1 MSFSQALNDYL
12 NQVGLSYY
20 KFAGYIGMSASAM
33 KRYVIGEREPA
44 YDSEVLRRIAG
55 GIYSLALQKGIH
67 LSEDEIL
74 SSLQSSLKD
83 SLSINYETYIA
94 NLNALLSALDIRV
107 SVLARAMSF
116 DISHISKILSGQRRP
131 GQINDFTQKVASVI
145 SRRYADDDSIKAI
158 ASLTGLSEKQ
168 LSSQRAINDAV
179 VSWLGT
185 NTATG
190 APDPVVHFLDKIEE
204 FSLDEFIN
212 TIHFNDI
219 KLPTVPFQLPTTKT
233 YSTLD
238 GMKKCEID
246 FIKATVVSKSMSD
259 CIIYSNMPMEEMAK
273 DEDFAKK
280 WMFGMA
286 MMLKKGLHLNLIHDV
301 YRPFNEMMLGLES
314 NIPMY
319 MTGQISPWY
328 LPVQQS
334 GPINYLLKVSGAA
347 AMEGVAISGHH
358 ADCRYT
364 LTKADEDI
372 RYYRKKAEHLLE
384 KAQPL
389 MDIYRSDRKAAFAK
403 ARIESWQNG
412 DRLTVSSALPLFTL
426 PGDALKAILDR
437 NHISEEDKN
446 EIEAYRT
453 EFLQMVTD
461 FLENNKYTIV
471 VPAPSREQ
479 FESAPVHLALS
490 ELFYEKEIAYT
501 YDEYSAHL
509 ALTEAFS
516 EKYPNLTVE
525 KDPSPAFRNITYS
538 VIQNRMVIVTKNK
551 YPTIHF
557 VIHHKK
563 MIRAFQTFTPPVRD
577 H

>member
-1 MSFSQALNDYL
+1 MSFSETLNSYL
-12 NQVGLSYY
+12 NQVELSYY
-20 KFAGYIGMSASAM
+20 KFAKYIGISASAM
-33 KRYVIGEREPA
+33 KRYVSGEREPA
-44 YDSEVLRRIAG
+44 YDSEQLYKIAG
-55 GIYSLALQKGIH
+55 GIYRLALKKGIN
-67 LSEDEIL
+67 LSEEEVL
-74 SSLQSSLKD
+74 SSLRSSLKD
-83 SLSINYETYIA
+83 SLNIDYEAYIA
-94 NLNALLSALDIRV
+94 NLNALIRALDIRV
-107 SVLARAMSF
+107 SVLARILSF
-116 DISHISKILSGQRRP
+116 DASHISKILSGQRRP
-131 GQINDFTQKVASVI
+131 GQINDFTQKIALVI
-145 SRRYADDDSIKAI
+145 AHRYADDDSIKAI
-158 ASLTGLSEKQ
+158 ASLTGLSENQ
-168 LSSQRAINDAV
+168 LSSQRAINNAV
-179 VSWLGT
+179 VLWLGT
-185 NTATG
+185 NTAT
-190 APDPVVHFLDKIEE
+190 AFSNPVVHFLDKIEE
-204 FSLDEFIN
+204 FSLDKFIN

-219 KLPTVPFQLPTTKT
+219 KLPTVLFQLPTTKT
-233 YSTLD
+233 YSTLN

-246 FIKATVVSKSMSD
+246 FIKATLVSKSMSD
-259 CIIYSNMPMEEMAK
+259 CVIYSNMPMEEMAE

-328 LPVQQS
+328 LPVRQS

-364 LTKADEDI
+364 LSKSDEDI

-403 ARIESWQNG
+403 ARVESWQGG
-412 DRLTVSSALPLFTL
+412 DRLTVASALPLFTL
-426 PGDALKAILDR
+426 SAEALKAILDR
-437 NHISEEDKN
+437 NRITEKDAN
-446 EIEAYRT
+446 EIEEYRVELLKT
-453 EFLQMVTD
+453 VTD
-461 FLENNKYTIV
+461 YLKNNKFTIV
-471 VPAPSREQ
+471 VPFHSREQ
-479 FESAPVHLALS
+479 FESAPIHLALS

-501 YDEYSAHL
+501 YDEYIAHL

-516 EKYPNLTVE
+516 KKYPNLTVE
-525 KDPSPAFRNITYS
+525 KDSSPAFRNITYS
-538 VIQNRMVIVTKNK
+538 VVQNRMVIVTKNK

-563 MIRAFQTFTPPVRD
+563 MIQAFQNFTPPVTEI
-577 H
+577 